1 MRVGLTVLVAAL
13 ALGGCTHSAPP
24 RESPAVP
31 VIGSSR
37 PKAGGERTVPD
48 DCDAVATLDDLT
60 RMLHNFVPGPVRRI
74 VGVPQDD
81 IGRTARLDCYY
92 GLAADQPTAAAPIW
106 IGLTSYVDEESA
118 RKRRTAT
125 VADERS
131 AGGTASVNDVVV
143 GDGHGVLIRAAS
155 WMLVAGRGRVTVVV
169 QVVPTMVREDQAGQL
184 LGQVADFALTKH

>member
-1 MRVGLTVLVAAL
+1 MRVGLAALVAVLV
-13 ALGGCTHSAPP
+13 LGGCTNGAPSGQ
-24 RESPAVP
+24 SPAVP

-37 PKAGGERTVPD
+37 PRAGGERTVPD
-48 DCDAVATLDDLT
+48 DCAAVATLDDLT
-60 RMLHNFVPGPVRRI
+60 RMLGTFVSGPVQPI
-74 VGVPQDD
+74 VGVPQEK

-92 GLAADQPTAAAPIW
+92 GLAAGQPTAAAPIW
-106 IGLTSYVDEESA
+106 IGLTSYVNEESA
-118 RKRRTAT
+118 RKRLTAT

-143 GDGHGVLIRAAS
+143 GDGHGVLVRDTH

-169 QVVPTMVREDQAGQL
+169 QVVPTLVREDHAGQL

>member
-1 MRVGLTVLVAAL
+1 MRVGLAVLVAVL
-13 ALGGCTHSAPP
+13 VLGGCTHSEPP

-37 PKAGGERTVPD
+37 PKASGERSVPN

-60 RMLHNFVPGPVRRI
+60 RILNSFVPGPVQRI
-74 VGVPQDD
+74 VGVPQDN

-92 GLAADQPTAAAPIW
+92 GLAAGQPTTAAPIW
-106 IGLTSYVDEESA
+106 IGLTSYVNEESA
-118 RKRRTAT
+118 RKRLTAT

-131 AGGTASVNDVVV
+131 ASGTASVNDVVV
-143 GDGHGVLIRAAS
+143 GDGHGVLIRNAN

-169 QVVPTMVREDQAGQL
+169 QVVPTLVREDHAGQL